1 MARSAGGSPLRA
13 DATKAAALQP
23 CPKCGTTLEVK
34 GSVPGSWLIC
44 PSCAQPMQVRGRV
57 VSRPK
62 PEPQPEQPEVAWID
76 DPRVAEP
83 RFPLPTSG
91 QTVAAAAEVGFQQ
104 AELTPPPDGKPWKLN
119 RRRRQPILILT
130 LVAAIGN
137 TLFAG
142 LFMPISSAEELLGA
156 GAFGG
161 LLGLFVASMASAG
174 VRPRG

>member
-1 MARSAGGSPLRA
+1 MRA
-13 DATKAAALQP
+13 DATTAAALQP

-34 GSVPGSWLIC
+34 GSAPGSWLVC
-44 PSCAQPMQVRGRV
+44 PSCSQPVQVRSRV

-62 PEPQPEQPEVAWID
+62 PEPSPAQPEVAWID

-83 RFPLPTSG
+83 RFAPSSSSG
-91 QTVAAAAEVGFQQ
+91 QSIAAASEAAFQQ
-104 AELTPPPDGKPWKLN
+104 AELTPPPDGKSWKRN

-137 TLFAG
+137 ALFAG
-142 LFMPISSAEELLGA
+142 LFLPISSAEELLGA
-156 GAFGG
+156 GIFGG

-174 VRPRG
+174 VRPQG